1 MKKLI
6 LFTLLALSV
15 ALAGCSKDGDV
26 DSFIAE
32 FESVTQEMTKNIESG
47 DIDAARKTFDDK
59 KASLQSSWDDIK
71 GARGFQVTEES
82 KTKLM
87 ESVTKN
93 MTELTRATFK
103 GASKLGGDQKK
114 AEELKTLL
122 EDYKNV
128 FQM

>member
-6 LFTLLALSV
+6 VFTVLVCCV
-15 ALAGCSKDGDV
+15 ALAGCSKDGEI

-32 FESVTQEMTKNIESG
+32 FERVTQEMTAKIETG
-47 DIDAARKTFDDK
+47 DIDGAK
-59 KASLQSSWDDIK
+59 KSFEDNRASLKSSWDDIK

-82 KTKLM
+82 KKKLM

-93 MTELTRATFK
+93 MSELSKATFR
-103 GASKLGGDQKK
+103 GASKLGGDREK

-122 EDYKNV
+122 NDYKNI